1 MELAEALLKTNS
13 VRQRIL
19 EAKAGRGEYPS
30 QEEIKE
36 AILALRQG
44 RAAAADTKPSKGT
57 KAASVPVDL
66 NALFAG
72 LPKPEGEKS
81 S

>member
-1 MELAEALLKTNS
+1 MELSEALLKTNS

-19 EAKAGRGEYPS
+19 EAKAGRGAYPTP
-30 QEEIKE
+30 EEIKE

-44 RAAAADTKPSKGT
+44 RAAAADTKPSKGA
-57 KAASVPVDL
+57 KAISTPVDL

-72 LPKPEGEKS
+72 LTKPEGKES
-81 S
+81 

>member
-1 MELAEALLKTNS
+1 MELSEALLITNS

-19 EAKAGRGEYPS
+19 EAKAGRGVYPT
-30 QEEIKE
+30 QDEIKG

-44 RAAAADTKPSKGT
+44 RAVAADTKPSKGA

-72 LPKPEGEKS
+72 IPKPAGEGS
-81 S
+81 